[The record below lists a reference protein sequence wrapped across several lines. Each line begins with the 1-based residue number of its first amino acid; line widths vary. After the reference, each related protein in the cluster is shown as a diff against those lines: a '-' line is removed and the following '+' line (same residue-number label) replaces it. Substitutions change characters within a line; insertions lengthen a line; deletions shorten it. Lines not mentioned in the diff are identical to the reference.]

1 MDKIMAG
8 KSEGLDTEELL
19 HLAINASQSGETE
32 KAINYLKRS
41 LDIKPDDGKSMY
53 MLGSLHAELGM
64 YDRAIEEIQK
74 AIELEPEIYTAHYQL
89 GLLYITSGKVDEAVQ
104 AWKALDNL
112 DKDHY
117 LRLFSD
123 GMQNLVADNF
133 EEAIRLLQQGIMNN
147 QENMPLNNDMMKM
160 IKSIEETTA
169 QMAAM
174 SDKSNQNE
182 NNVKAKEESE
192 AQRILSAYNNDFNN

>member
-1 MDKIMAG
+1 MDKIMTG
-8 KSEGLDTEELL
+8 TSEGLDTDELL
-19 HLAINASQSGETE
+19 HLAINASQSGEAE

-64 YDRAIEEIQK
+64 YDRAIDEIQK

-89 GLLYITSGKVDEAVQ
+89 GLLYITSGKVDEAIQ

-133 EEAIRLLQQGIMNN
+133 EESIRLLQKGIMNN
-147 QENMPLNNDMMKM
+147 QENMPLNNDMIKM
-160 IKSIEETTA
+160 IKTIEETTA
-169 QMAAM
+169 QMAVM
-174 SDKSNQNE
+174 SGKENQSE
-182 NNVKAKEESE
+182 SDAKKESD
-192 AQRILSAYNNDFNN
+192 ANRILSAYNNDFNN

>member
-1 MDKIMAG
+1 MDKIMTG
-8 KSEGLDTEELL
+8 TSEGLDTDELL
-19 HLAINASQSGETE
+19 HLAINASQSGEAE

-64 YDRAIEEIQK
+64 YDRAIDEIHK

-89 GLLYITSGKVDEAVQ
+89 GLLYITSGKVDEAIQ

-133 EEAIRLLQQGIMNN
+133 EESIRLLQKGIMNN
-147 QENMPLNNDMMKM
+147 QENMPLNNDMIKM
-160 IKSIEETTA
+160 IKTIEETTA
-169 QMAAM
+169 QMAVM
-174 SDKSNQNE
+174 SGKENQSE
-182 NNVKAKEESE
+182 SDAKKESD
-192 AQRILSAYNNDFNN
+192 ANRILSAYNNDFNN

>member
-1 MDKIMAG
+1 MDKIMTG
-8 KSEGLDTEELL
+8 TSEGLDTDELL
-19 HLAINASQSGETE
+19 HLAINASQSGEAE

-64 YDRAIEEIQK
+64 YDRAIDEIHK
-74 AIELEPEIYTAHYQL
+74 AIELEPEIFTAHYQL
-89 GLLYITSGKVDEAVQ
+89 GLLYITSGKVDEAIQ

-133 EEAIRLLQQGIMNN
+133 EESIRLLQKGIMNN
-147 QENMPLNNDMMKM
+147 QENMPLNNDMIKM
-160 IKSIEETTA
+160 IKTIEETTA
-169 QMAAM
+169 QMAVM
-174 SDKSNQNE
+174 SGKENQSE
-182 NNVKAKEESE
+182 SDAKKESD
-192 AQRILSAYNNDFNN
+192 ANRILSAYNNDFNN

>member
-1 MDKIMAG
+1 MDKIMTG
-8 KSEGLDTEELL
+8 TSEGLDTDELL
-19 HLAINASQSGETE
+19 HLAINASQSGEAE

-64 YDRAIEEIQK
+64 YDRAIDEIHK

-89 GLLYITSGKVDEAVQ
+89 GLLYITSGKVDEAIQ

-133 EEAIRLLQQGIMNN
+133 EESIRLLQKGIMNN
-147 QENMPLNNDMMKM
+147 QENMPLNNDMIKM
-160 IKSIEETTA
+160 IKTIEETTA
-169 QMAAM
+169 QMAVM
-174 SDKSNQNE
+174 TGKDNKSESD
-182 NNVKAKEESE
+182 AKKESD
-192 AQRILSAYNNDFNN
+192 ANRILSAYNNDFNN